1 MAEFFQE
8 TVDNHR
14 ETFDPDNM
22 RDLIDTYI
30 QEIDLSKKEG
40 RDTMLFEGKNH
51 GKFFYFNT

>member
-51 GKFFYFNT
+51 GKFI